1 MWSDSAEHVGYA
13 MFDEADEIADD
24 DALELITRL
33 QKRTAEVGAEIG
45 LHQVHFSISPGPPR
59 MAQIVFGLTPEAVET
74 IEQVEA
80 KQIDK
85 EFESLMSG
93 LDLGDEVSE
102 PSEKELEEDRK
113 IEEAQRQIGE
123 WFND

>member
-1 MWSDSAEHVGYA
+1 

-102 PSEKELEEDRK
+102 PAASAVGGEVDAEGDDEGEDD
-113 IEEAQRQIGE
+113 EGGE
-123 WFND
+123 QD

>member
-1 MWSDSAEHVGYA
+1 
-13 MFDEADEIADD
+13 MFEGEDDIADG
-24 DALELITRL
+24 DALELITKL
-33 QKRTAEVGAEIG
+33 QQRTAEVGEQIG
-45 LHQVHFSISPGPPR
+45 LKQVHFSISPGPPR

>member
-1 MWSDSAEHVGYA
+1 
-13 MFDEADEIADD
+13 MFEGEDDIADG
-24 DALELITRL
+24 DALELITKL
-33 QKRTAEVGAEIG
+33 QQRTAEVGEQIG
-45 LHQVHFSISPGPPR
+45 LKQVHFSISPGPPR

-93 LDLGDEVSE
+93 LDLGIEDDDNKNDDDSE
-102 PSEKELEEDRK
+102 QKLEEAK
-113 IEEAQRQIGE
+113 RQIDE
-123 WFND
+123 WFS